1 MPNGERT
8 TQTGDGE
15 HGKTTIPLAG
25 STKNAAQL
33 LHQNIKQDASRQGK
47 CGAYPKRLLS
57 VHTHRLSRYDLIGI
71 DARPFVAPRQSVA
84 HRQGLTNAEPIFSPK
99 AEKRA
104 LLQVDT
110 GQHTQRVGQTRF
122 FSAAGRWPE
131 KPHSPWCYS
140 RYAWPLSPHP
150 PTWRQPHLQH
160 VLLHSGPHL
169 AQTMR
174 AFPNT
179 SII

>member
-8 TQTGDGE
+8 TQTGYGE
-15 HGKTTIPLAG
+15 HGKTTVPLAG

-33 LHQNIKQDASRQGK
+33 LHQNIIQDASRQGQ

-110 GQHTQRVGQTRF
+110 GQHTQRVGLTRICQQWVV
-122 FSAAGRWPE
+122 SQRSRIALSVIADTLGRYL
-131 KPHSPWCYS
+131 HT
-140 RYAWPLSPHP
+140 H
-150 PTWRQPHLQH
+150 QH
-160 VLLHSGPHL
+160 GASLIY
-169 AQTMR
+169 
-174 AFPNT
+174 NT
-179 SII
+179 SFYTQVLTLRKRCERSQTQA

>member
-8 TQTGDGE
+8 TQTGYGE
-15 HGKTTIPLAG
+15 HGKTTVPLTG

-84 HRQGLTNAEPIFSPK
+84 HRQEGGEQGAVEPTIVTEQGGLRRRTRTEHISQTCTHIQVVIHHPFAHPRIGITQIVLGGVD
-99 AEKRA
+99 RA
-104 LLQVDT
+104 L
-110 GQHTQRVGQTRF
+110 R
-122 FSAAGRWPE
+122 AAEHG
-131 KPHSPWCYS
+131 
-140 RYAWPLSPHP
+140 
-150 PTWRQPHLQH
+150 
-160 VLLHSGPHL
+160 
-169 AQTMR
+169 
-174 AFPNT
+174 
-179 SII
+179 